1 MKTDVPAI
9 PGRLNPARLWRV
21 DVGESGGG
29 GRLDE
34 ASIREFLAGDYSR
47 IVAGVALVAGSRPA
61 AEDAVQEA
69 LARAWERSLR
79 GESIDRLEA
88 WVTTVA
94 MNLARSRLRRIRAE
108 WRARGRLEVSAA
120 PTLGPERAD
129 LRRALESLPRRQ
141 REVTVLH
148 YYLDLDVAEVARTL
162 GVSAGAVKA
171 SLHLARRALAR
182 SLREPEDEEEANV
195 VPN

>member
-1 MKTDVPAI
+1 
-9 PGRLNPARLWRV
+9 
-21 DVGESGGG
+21 
-29 GRLDE
+29 
-34 ASIREFLAGDYSR
+34 
-47 IVAGVALVAGSRPA
+47 VAGIALVAGSRPA

-79 GESIDRLEA
+79 GESIDRLGA

-94 MNLARSRLRRIRAE
+94 MNLVRSRLRRIRAE
-108 WRARGRLEVSAA
+108 WRARSRLQVTQA

-129 LRRALESLPRRQ
+129 LRRALEALPRRQ

-171 SLHLARRALAR
+171 SLHVARRALAR
-182 SLREPEDEEEANV
+182 SLREPEDEEETNV

>member
-1 MKTDVPAI
+1 MPCD
-9 PGRLNPARLWRV
+9 PGRLNLTRHWRV
-21 DVGESGGG
+21 VVVRSGGG

-34 ASIREFLAGDYSR
+34 GSIREFLAGDYSR
-47 IVAGVALVAGSRPA
+47 IVAGIALVAGSRPA

-79 GESIDRLEA
+79 GEPIYRLEA

-108 WRARGRLEVSAA
+108 WRARGRRPATPAAA
-120 PTLGPERAD
+120 PAPGPERAD
-129 LRRALESLPRRQ
+129 LRRALEALPRRQ

-162 GVSAGAVKA
+162 GVSRGAVKA
-171 SLHLARRALAR
+171 SLHVARRALAR
-182 SLREPEDEEEANV
+182 SLGEPDEEEEANV

>member
-1 MKTDVPAI
+1 VV
-9 PGRLNPARLWRV
+9 RR
-21 DVGESGGG
+21 GGG

-34 ASIREFLAGDYSR
+34 ASIREFLVGAYPR
-47 IVAGVALVAGSRPA
+47 IVAGVALVTGSRPA

-108 WRARGRLEVSAA
+108 WRARGRLEVTRTPA
-120 PTLGPERAD
+120 LGPERAD
-129 LRRALESLPRRQ
+129 LRRALEALPRRQ
-141 REVTVLH
+141 REVTILH
-148 YYLDLDVAEVARTL
+148 YYLDLDVAEAARTL
-162 GVSAGAVKA
+162 GISVGAVKA

-182 SLREPEDEEEANV
+182 SLGEPEEEEEANV

>member
-1 MKTDVPAI
+1 
-9 PGRLNPARLWRV
+9 
-21 DVGESGGG
+21 
-29 GRLDE
+29 
-34 ASIREFLAGDYSR
+34 
-47 IVAGVALVAGSRPA
+47 VAGIALVAGSRPA

-108 WRARGRLEVSAA
+108 WRARGRLEATPAA
-120 PTLGPERAD
+120 TPGPERAD
-129 LRRALESLPRRQ
+129 LRRALEALPRRQ

-162 GVSAGAVKA
+162 GVSPGAVKA
-171 SLHLARRALAR
+171 SLHVARRALAR
-182 SLREPEDEEEANV
+182 SLGEPDEEEEANV

>member
-1 MKTDVPAI
+1 
-9 PGRLNPARLWRV
+9 
-21 DVGESGGG
+21 
-29 GRLDE
+29 
-34 ASIREFLAGDYSR
+34 
-47 IVAGVALVAGSRPA
+47 VAGIALVAGSRPA

-79 GESIDRLEA
+79 GESIDRLGA

-108 WRARGRLEVSAA
+108 WRARGQLEATPA
-120 PTLGPERAD
+120 TTPGPERAD
-129 LRRALESLPRRQ
+129 LRRALEALPRRQ

-162 GVSAGAVKA
+162 EISAGAVKS
-171 SLHLARRALAR
+171 SLHWARRALAR
-182 SLREPEDEEEANV
+182 SLGEPDEEEEANV

>member
-1 MKTDVPAI
+1 
-9 PGRLNPARLWRV
+9 
-21 DVGESGGG
+21 VGESGGG

-34 ASIREFLAGDYSR
+34 ATIREFLAGDYSR
-47 IVAGVALVAGSRPA
+47 IVAGIALVAGSRPA

-79 GESIDRLEA
+79 GQPIDRLEA

-108 WRARGRLEVSAA
+108 WRARGRLEATPVAT
-120 PTLGPERAD
+120 PGPERAD
-129 LRRALESLPRRQ
+129 LRRALEALPRRQ

-162 GVSAGAVKA
+162 RVSPGAVKS
-171 SLHLARRALAR
+171 SLHWARRALAR
-182 SLREPEDEEEANV
+182 SLGEPDEEEEANV

>member
-1 MKTDVPAI
+1 
-9 PGRLNPARLWRV
+9 
-21 DVGESGGG
+21 
-29 GRLDE
+29 
-34 ASIREFLAGDYSR
+34 
-47 IVAGVALVAGSRPA
+47 VAGIALVAGSRPA

-79 GESIDRLEA
+79 GETIDRLGA

-108 WRARGRLEVSAA
+108 RRARGRLETT
-120 PTLGPERAD
+120 PPLTPGPERAD
-129 LRRALESLPRRQ
+129 LRQALEALPRRQ

-162 GVSAGAVKA
+162 GISSGAVKA
-171 SLHLARRALAR
+171 SLHVARRALAKT
-182 SLREPEDEEEANV
+182 LGEPEDEPEDEEEANV